1 VLQLPKLAPLRH
13 ADVRWE
19 CPELEADRKWL
30 ADRQNDANDP
40 QATLTVT
47 NENALEGGLLA
58 SIQERV

>member
-1 VLQLPKLAPLRH
+1 MSAVWSLSGGKRTWRLRAPTS
-13 ADVRWE
+13 E
-19 CPELEADRKWL
+19 F
-30 ADRQNDANDP
+30 DP